1 MKSLFDN
8 IKVLASLVPAVRT
21 ADVTTGATAV
31 DTLGYND
38 GMAVVTVGDLDLAS
52 TDETYVL
59 EVYECDTSG
68 GTYVATGIT
77 LTPSADNDVKVARV
91 ANLNTKRKRY
101 LKIYLDVGGTTPSC
115 PVAALMLLGQPYS
128 APVNS

>member
-31 DTLGYND
+31 DTQGYND
-38 GMAVVTVGDLDLAS
+38 GMAVVSVGDLDLAS

-59 EVYECDTSG
+59 EVYECATSG
-68 GTYVATGIT
+68 GTYTATGIQ
-77 LTPSADNDVKVARV
+77 LTPTADNDVKVARV
-91 ANLNTKRKRY
+91 ANLNTTRMRY
-101 LKIYLDVGGTTPSC
+101 LKLYLDVGGTTPSI
-115 PVAALMLLGQPYS
+115 PVAGLFLLGNPVS